1 MHAIPQRERRL
12 FLKRAWVPLLVTLA
26 GLLATVVCSTR
37 QASSWS
43 VNVAFGV
50 YALGVL
56 YFVVQAV
63 GRFCLRQWKGALWA
77 SLRLIGCSL
86 LLIPAAG
93 MILVSAMFGPSEDNF
108 AKGLQIPTNIE
119 VAMPLKESPVTNAPS
134 DEYQKAILSALRT
147 PSSGDSRITPAV
159 PSLRKLSDERPLL
172 IRYLASH
179 PGWHVYEERGAMFAT
194 RRWQRG
200 GAWRMSL
207 HGYYSSSDSD
217 PWSDELLGY
226 FQCRI
231 TIGLDG
237 KAWAGN
243 SRGATRMEEGTNT
256 QFVLLGKGN
265 NADESYCLINCGK
278 LSVELF
284 EQSNGPERRVTKVA
298 LTQLE
303 AEFSRV
309 MAAREWTR
317 SLLPPN
323 ATRSGKPTLDFFES
337 FQPGIYDVEGW
348 LNPGEPG
355 VVYLRAYEVT
365 KGTRL
370 SADRLYEKSNERI
383 GWSETADELFLYNS
397 HITIYEGDWGQP
409 YAARFEVWFKP
420 DGGGAERKLFER
432 VFKIEGWQR

>member
-1 MHAIPQRERRL
+1 MNATPQPERRL
-12 FLKRAWVPLLVTLA
+12 FLKWAWVPLLATLV
-26 GLLATVVCSTR
+26 GLLTTVVCSTR
-37 QASSWS
+37 QAPSWGA
-43 VNVAFGV
+43 NVAFGA
-50 YALGVL
+50 YAGGVL
-56 YFVVQAV
+56 YFIVQAI
-63 GRFCLRQWKGALWA
+63 GRFCLRQWRGALWA
-77 SLRLIGCSL
+77 SLRLIVCLL

-93 MILVSAMFGPSEDNF
+93 IVLVGAMFGPSEDNF

-119 VAMPLKESPVTNAPS
+119 VAMPLKESPVTNAAA
-134 DEYQKAILSALRT
+134 DEFQKAILSALKA
-147 PSSGDSRITPAV
+147 PSSGDSRITPAL
-159 PSLRKLSDERPLL
+159 PSLRKLANERPLL

-179 PGWHVYEERGAMFAT
+179 PGWRVYEERGAMFAT

-200 GAWRMSL
+200 GVWRMSL
-207 HGYYSSSDSD
+207 HGYYSSSGGD
-217 PWSDELLGY
+217 PWGDESLGY
-226 FQCRI
+226 FQSRT

-237 KAWAGN
+237 KPWAGN
-243 SRGATRMEEGTNT
+243 SRGGSRMDEGTNAY
-256 QFVLLGKGN
+256 VVSLGKGN
-265 NADESYCLINCGK
+265 NADESYSLIDCGK
-278 LSVELF
+278 LLIELF
-284 EQSNGPERRVTKVA
+284 EQSNGPERRVTMAA

-309 MAAREWTR
+309 VAAREWTR
-317 SLLPPN
+317 ALLPLN
-323 ATRSGKPTLDFFES
+323 ATRSGKPTLDLFES

-383 GWSETADELFLYNS
+383 GWSDTPSELFLYNS

-432 VFKIEGWQR
+432 VFKVEGWQR